1 MYVNIMSKTNKKVIN
16 MNNEA
21 IKDFYNIIYM
31 LDTILCALKWQRLQN
46 NNIFVC
52 DAEIAV
58 FDLALTRLK
67 ECCVNNIGCPD
78 E

>member
-1 MYVNIMSKTNKKVIN
+1 MSKTNKKVVD

-46 NNIFVC
+46 N
-52 DAEIAV
+52 
-58 FDLALTRLK
+58 
-67 ECCVNNIGCPD
+67 IGCPD